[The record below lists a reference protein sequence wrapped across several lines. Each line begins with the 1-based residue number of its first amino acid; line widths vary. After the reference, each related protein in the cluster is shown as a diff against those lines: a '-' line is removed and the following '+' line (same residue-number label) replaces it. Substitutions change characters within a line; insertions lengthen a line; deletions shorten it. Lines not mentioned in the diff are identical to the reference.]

1 MMNRMESSSVRGSP
15 GIPLV
20 AFAWPL
26 QEPAET
32 LIFLLLV
39 LLIGLLLVEVV
50 DWRLPPKR

>member
-1 MMNRMESSSVRGSP
+1 MNRVESSSVRGSP
-15 GIPLV
+15 GIPLG

-50 DWRLPPKR
+50 EWRVPPKR